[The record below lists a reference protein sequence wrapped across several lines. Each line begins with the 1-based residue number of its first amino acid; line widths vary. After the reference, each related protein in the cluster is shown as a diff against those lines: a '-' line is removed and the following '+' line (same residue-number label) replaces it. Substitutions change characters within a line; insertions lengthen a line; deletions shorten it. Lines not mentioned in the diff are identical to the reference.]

1 MSRPANCIASEGSTP
16 LTASVVDFWKNSG
29 KISTRP
35 PMAITSRIST
45 TIRKLLVSTFSWEK
59 PLGAGGL
66 LSNMARPSLTRSGM
80 RRVHGRNGYP
90 DRTAGAGGQPDV
102 PGHHQHAGQ
111 IQQATGQADHVERV
125 AGFDAFDTGV
135 AERAVRIDGAP
146 HQALHH
152 TGNPHRGDI
161 QHDADGGQPEMQLD
175 GLDGVHLVLA
185 EQARH

>member
-1 MSRPANCIASEGSTP
+1 MSRPANGIASWGSPP

-59 PLGAGGL
+59 TLAAEGL
-66 LSNMARPSLTRSGM
+66 FSDIAPISVARSGM

-90 DRTAGAGGQPDV
+90 DRTAGACGQPDV

-125 AGFDAFDTGV
+125 AGFDA
-135 AERAVRIDGAP
+135 
-146 HQALHH
+146 
-152 TGNPHRGDI
+152 
-161 QHDADGGQPEMQLD
+161 
-175 GLDGVHLVLA
+175 
-185 EQARH
+185 